1 VGTRTTRTAGVARGD
16 QTRDQ
21 VSVSSRVHVY
31 YLLNEKE
38 KRRKHES
45 DWRKQ
50 KRGGPKN
57 EERTGWAEHDSDVA
71 AEGVEGMVREL
82 KAAMSAAAALVGG

>member
-1 VGTRTTRTAGVARGD
+1 
-16 QTRDQ
+16 
-21 VSVSSRVHVY
+21 VY

-82 KAAMSAAAALVGG
+82 KAAMSAAAALVGGWGWELEKSFDRDQVKKGVARHKTN